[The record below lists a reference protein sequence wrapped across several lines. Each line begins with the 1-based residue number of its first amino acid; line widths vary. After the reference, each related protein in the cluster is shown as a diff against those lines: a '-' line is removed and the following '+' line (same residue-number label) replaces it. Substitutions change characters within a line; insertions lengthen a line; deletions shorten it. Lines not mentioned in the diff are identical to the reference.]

1 MLKIR
6 LARGGRKKLPYY
18 RIVVTNV
25 TSPRDS
31 KFLEKIGTHNPLL
44 EKTDA
49 NRVTIVKDRAEYWL
63 SVGAQPTEKVA
74 KFLRDLGVKG
84 AEKHQPAFVP
94 KKKGDGLKKKA
105 LEKIEADKEKAAE
118 AAAAAEAEAKAAN
131 EAAEQAA
138 ADAAAKAEEEAAA
151 AAKAAEDA
159 AAKAAEDAAAKAA
172 EEAAAAT
179 EDAAASASDGLMT
192 VDGFNFDKVA
202 EKIDGSSLSSVQKT
216 LLKTTLD
223 QAKDNPD
230 ALKAV
235 LDQIKTA
242 LGM

>member
-118 AAAAAEAEAKAAN
+118 AAEKAKEEAEAKKAADEAAKVAAAEAKAAEAEAKKA
-131 EAAEQAA
+131 EAAKPAEVKTEEAP
-138 ADAAAKAEEEAAA
+138 AKEEAAKEA
-151 AAKAAEDA
+151 AP
-159 AAKAAEDAAAKAA
+159 A
-172 EEAAAAT
+172 EEKK
-179 EDAAASASDGLMT
+179 E
-192 VDGFNFDKVA
+192 
-202 EKIDGSSLSSVQKT
+202 E
-216 LLKTTLD
+216 
-223 QAKDNPD
+223 AKSE
-230 ALKAV
+230 
-235 LDQIKTA
+235 
-242 LGM
+242 